1 MKRIHAPILLV
12 VFFVMSIP
20 GDVLAQEWR
29 TVLNLKGR
37 WKFMLGDDRKWA
49 DPKFHDSGW
58 DEIRVPGTWE
68 DQGYPGYDGYAW
80 YRQRFTLDKDLRDVQ
95 LYLRVGYVDDASEVY
110 LNGHLVGFEG
120 QFPPE
125 FITAYNIA
133 RAYLVPQQYLN
144 YGGDNL
150 IAVRVYDQR
159 LGGGITGGSVGLYE
173 LRDPLEPDYN
183 LAGVWKFKTGDNS
196 SWASPDTPDEQWE
209 KLIVP
214 GFWETQGRR
223 NYDGFAW
230 YRVKFEVPRSLEG
243 KDLVLLL
250 GRIDDFDE
258 TYLNGD
264 LLARTGRVRKSWSP
278 DDKGD
283 DYAKLRGYVIPQGL
297 LVPGRVNI
305 LAVRVLDVYMHGG
318 IYDGPVGL
326 ITRGKF
332 RRWERENEDRWNLF
346 DWFR

>member
-1 MKRIHAPILLV
+1 MQRINTPILLV
-12 VFFVMSIP
+12 VLLMASILP
-20 GDVLAQEWR
+20 DASAQEWR
-29 TVLNLKGR
+29 TALNLKGR
-37 WKFMLGDDRKWA
+37 WGFMLGDDMKWA
-49 DPKFHDSGW
+49 NPNFRDSDW
-58 DEIRVPGTWE
+58 DEIRVPGAWE

-80 YRQRFTLDKDLRDVQ
+80 YRKRFTLDEDLRDVQ

-125 FITAYNIA
+125 YITAYNIA

-159 LGGGITGGSVGLYE
+159 LGGGITQGSVGLFE

-183 LAGVWKFKTGDNS
+183 LAGVWKFRIGDNA
-196 SWASPDTPDEQWE
+196 SWASPETRDEQWE
-209 KLIVP
+209 ELIVP
-214 GFWETQGRR
+214 GFWETQGHR

-230 YRVKFEVPRSLEG
+230 YRTTVEVPRDLAG

-250 GRIDDFDE
+250 GRIDDLDE
-258 TYLNGD
+258 TYLNGK
-264 LLARTGRVRKSWSP
+264 LLGRTGRMRKSWRP

-283 DYAKLRGYVIPQGL
+283 DYARLRGYVIPRD
-297 LVPGRVNI
+297 LVVSGRVNT

-326 ITRGKF
+326 VTRRKF
-332 RRWERENEDRWNLF
+332 RDWERDNEHRWNFFDLF
-346 DWFR
+346 D